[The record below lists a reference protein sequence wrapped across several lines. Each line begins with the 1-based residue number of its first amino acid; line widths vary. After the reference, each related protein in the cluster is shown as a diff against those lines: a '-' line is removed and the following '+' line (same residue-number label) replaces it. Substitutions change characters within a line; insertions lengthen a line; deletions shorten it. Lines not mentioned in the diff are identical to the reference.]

1 MTVMKIVVLDGF
13 NLNPGDLSWDGFQK
27 LGSVTVYDRTLGG
40 DTEVQK
46 RIEGA
51 DIVLTNKTRISG
63 EVIAKA
69 SGLRYIGVLATGY
82 DVVALTAA
90 RKRGVTVTNVP
101 EYGTR
106 AVAQFTIALLL
117 ELCHKIGLH
126 AQSVQQGEWS
136 RCADFSLV
144 KTPQLSLSGRAIGII
159 GLGKIGRSV
168 ARIAHALG
176 MEVMAHSR
184 SQDSTDELQFVE
196 QVDLDTL
203 LSRSDVVSLHCPLT
217 DATRGIICRGN
228 LEKMKKGALLLNTS
242 RGGLVVEAELKE
254 ALDAG
259 NLAGAAVDVVS
270 EEPILPDN
278 PLLKAKNCLITPHM
292 AWAAQD
298 ARQRLMDTAVQNLQ
312 AFLDGH
318 PVHVVGG
325 SKSP

>member
-117 ELCHKIGLH
+117 ELCHQVGLH
-126 AQSVQQGEWS
+126 ARSVWQGEWS
-136 RCADFSLV
+136 RGADFSLV

>member
-1 MTVMKIVVLDGF
+1 MKIVVLDGF

-117 ELCHKIGLH
+117 ELCHQVGLH
-126 AQSVQQGEWS
+126 ARSVWQGEWS
-136 RCADFSLV
+136 RGADFSLV

>member
-1 MTVMKIVVLDGF
+1 MKIVVLDGF